1 MNRPLSKK
9 PDRSGKRPSSLR
21 RLFVPTLLCLAL
33 FPASFALA
41 EMSGGYENIPESGDY
56 GNKDSLTGN
65 DVRITGKQIRGSVYG
80 AYAKASDSSENAT
93 ATINNSVTISSRS
106 KVTGNIYGGFADD
119 SISENATVT
128 ANGNSVTVSGNSEV
142 NGDISGGFAEAAFGN
157 KKTSVTANDNSVTV
171 SGSTVNG
178 TFGIYGGE
186 AYIKGNGDQT
196 ATAEANNNSVTV
208 SNGSTTNGIY
218 GGYASATGNQTAA
231 AEANNNSVTVS
242 NGSTVER
249 NVFGSYAEVSLYEN
263 ETSTSALNDESEG
276 QYQNTSYSE
285 DATAKANNNSVDVS
299 GSETKVGYIYGGEA
313 YIKGNG
319 NQTAT
324 AEANNNS
331 VTVSD
336 KSTAK
341 GIYGGKAHIEGNGSQ
356 TATARANGNSV
367 TVSDSTVDGDDIYG
381 AIYGG
386 DAHAYGS
393 QNATA
398 KANNNSVTVSGSTVN
413 DNNYGIYGGYTY
425 AEGNQTATAKA
436 KANGNSVTVS
446 DKSTVNS
453 GNIYGGIAWTSGNQ
467 NSTLEAKANGN
478 SVTVS
483 NGSTVNGAYGI
494 YGGEAYIEGNGNQ
507 TATAEANNNSVDVS
521 GSETKVGYIYGGEA
535 YIKGNG
541 NQTATAE
548 ANNNSV
554 TVSGDSKVKNIYG
567 GEAEATGDQT
577 ATAKANGNSVTVF
590 GSETKVG
597 DIYGGYTKAH
607 NSKKAT
613 AEANGNNVT
622 VSGDSKVKNI
632 YGGEAEATG
641 DQTATA
647 KANGNSVTVFGSETK
662 VGDIYGGYTKA
673 HNSKKATAEA
683 NNNSVTVSNG
693 STVNGDIF
701 GGYADAYYGT
711 QNTEYATGNTVTID
725 SATVESGNTIV
736 GGAVYIDDENDTHI
750 ATGNTVTLTGNYTI
764 DGTSLYGGYNGNVNK
779 KPNGSDDLFSGNTLN
794 LDARKVATTTRVEKV
809 ANFETIN
816 IRAGNINNGDTVLQT
831 SGTILGNGKTGAEA
845 KGTTVNL
852 ISIENPSLKAGDKL
866 TLISDTE
873 GTLANDKEK
882 QFVQKGENF
891 AVGYDAQ
898 IEKESGN
905 VIASIEGN
913 KLNPE
918 TKILNENR
926 AASLA
931 FINSGTDLLLDT
943 DIGKGKNIFGAI
955 RGGHSRYE
963 TGSSVEIDG
972 VNLITGFA
980 HTQTGENGDIT
991 GGAFIE
997 AGWGDTA
1004 THNTLGGKR
1013 LKGNG
1018 NTHYYG
1024 AGILGRYEWTRGAVK
1039 GLYADA
1045 AVRAGKLSSD
1055 YHNNDATNI
1064 KGQRVSYDIDSTYYA
1079 AHLGIGYQWDMTNA
1093 LRLDTSAQYMWA
1105 HVDSENTTILGERY
1119 HLDAMDSHRT
1129 RVGVKLNYTA
1139 EPQYTPYI
1147 GIAWEHEFDGKAKSS
1162 VEGYAI
1168 DEADLGGSSGIVTLG
1183 VDFKPSENSPL
1194 TLEAGVTGY
1203 VGQHEGVAGQFRMQ
1217 YTF

>member
-41 EMSGGYENIPESGDY
+41 EKSGGQDNIPRPNDY
-56 GNKDSLTGN
+56 GNTASLTGN
-65 DVRITGKQIRGSVYG
+65 NVRVTGETISGNVYG
-80 AYAKASDSSENAT
+80 AYTTDNPAA
-93 ATINNSVTISSRS
+93 
-106 KVTGNIYGGFADD
+106 
-119 SISENATVT
+119 
-128 ANGNSVTVSGNSEV
+128 VSGN
-142 NGDISGGFAEAAFGN
+142 N
-157 KKTSVTANDNSVTV
+157 VTV
-171 SGSTVNG
+171 TDSNIEKSV
-178 TFGIYGGE
+178 YGGYADVRKSE
-186 AYIKGNGDQT
+186 INPVSIDGFSEPGEENGKNVS
-196 ATAEANNNSVTV
+196 AIANNNSVDV
-208 SNGSTTNGIY
+208 SGSETKETKVTGYIY
-218 GGYASATGNQTAA
+218 GGRAYIRGAQTAA
-231 AEANNNSVTVS
+231 AEANNNSVDVFNSTAKGIYGGYAYIEGNGNQTAAAEASGNSVTVS
-242 NGSTVER
+242 GSTVDGD
-249 NVFGSYAEVSLYEN
+249 VVGGYAEVSLYEI
-263 ETSTSALNDESEG
+263 SISALNDESEG

-285 DATAKANNNSVDVS
+285 DATAK
-299 GSETKVGYIYGGEA
+299 
-313 YIKGNG
+313 
-319 NQTAT
+319 
-324 AEANNNS
+324 
-331 VTVSD
+331 
-336 KSTAK
+336 
-341 GIYGGKAHIEGNGSQ
+341 
-356 TATARANGNSV
+356 
-367 TVSDSTVDGDDIYG
+367 
-381 AIYGG
+381 
-386 DAHAYGS
+386 
-393 QNATA
+393 
-398 KANNNSVTVSGSTVN
+398 
-413 DNNYGIYGGYTY
+413 
-425 AEGNQTATAKA
+425 
-436 KANGNSVTVS
+436 
-446 DKSTVNS
+446 
-453 GNIYGGIAWTSGNQ
+453 
-467 NSTLEAKANGN
+467 
-478 SVTVS
+478 
-483 NGSTVNGAYGI
+483 
-494 YGGEAYIEGNGNQ
+494 
-507 TATAEANNNSVDVS
+507 
-521 GSETKVGYIYGGEA
+521 
-535 YIKGNG
+535 
-541 NQTATAE
+541 
-548 ANNNSV
+548 
-554 TVSGDSKVKNIYG
+554 
-567 GEAEATGDQT
+567 
-577 ATAKANGNSVTVF
+577 
-590 GSETKVG
+590 
-597 DIYGGYTKAH
+597 
-607 NSKKAT
+607 
-613 AEANGNNVT
+613 
-622 VSGDSKVKNI
+622 
-632 YGGEAEATG
+632 
-641 DQTATA
+641 
-647 KANGNSVTVFGSETK
+647 
-662 VGDIYGGYTKA
+662 
-673 HNSKKATAEA
+673 A

-711 QNTEYATGNTVTID
+711 QNTDGYATGNTVTID
-725 SATVESGNTIV
+725 SATVKSGKTIA
-736 GGAVYIDDENDTHI
+736 GGAVWIDRIDNNDDTHI
-750 ATGNTVTLTGNYTI
+750 ATGNTVTVTGNYTI
-764 DGTSLYGGYNGNVNK
+764 DDTSLYGGYDSEYNHSISGG
-779 KPNGSDDLFSGNTLN
+779 PNDNLFSGNTLN
-794 LDARKVATTTRVEKV
+794 LDARKVATTRVEKV

-1004 THNTLGGKR
+1004 THNSIGGKR

>member
-41 EMSGGYENIPESGDY
+41 EKSGGQDNIPRPNDY
-56 GNKDSLTGN
+56 GNTASLTGN
-65 DVRITGKQIRGSVYG
+65 NVRVTGEKISGNVYG
-80 AYAKASDSSENAT
+80 AYTTDNPAAVSG
-93 ATINNSVTISSRS
+93 NN
-106 KVTGNIYGGFADD
+106 
-119 SISENATVT
+119 
-128 ANGNSVTVSGNSEV
+128 VTVSGNSTVEDDIYGGRAYIEG
-142 NGDISGGFAEAAFGN
+142 NGDQTATAEANG
-157 KKTSVTANDNSVTV
+157 NSVTV

-218 GGYASATGNQTAA
+218 GGYASAEGNQTSA

-263 ETSTSALNDESEG
+263 EISTSALNDESEG

-285 DATAKANNNSVDVS
+285 DATAKANNNSVTVS
-299 GSETKVGYIYGGEA
+299 GSETKKTE
-313 YIKGNG
+313 
-319 NQTAT
+319 
-324 AEANNNS
+324 
-331 VTVSD
+331 
-336 KSTAK
+336 
-341 GIYGGKAHIEGNGSQ
+341 
-356 TATARANGNSV
+356 
-367 TVSDSTVDGDDIYG
+367 
-381 AIYGG
+381 
-386 DAHAYGS
+386 
-393 QNATA
+393 
-398 KANNNSVTVSGSTVN
+398 
-413 DNNYGIYGGYTY
+413 
-425 AEGNQTATAKA
+425 
-436 KANGNSVTVS
+436 
-446 DKSTVNS
+446 
-453 GNIYGGIAWTSGNQ
+453 
-467 NSTLEAKANGN
+467 
-478 SVTVS
+478 
-483 NGSTVNGAYGI
+483 
-494 YGGEAYIEGNGNQ
+494 
-507 TATAEANNNSVDVS
+507 
-521 GSETKVGYIYGGEA
+521 
-535 YIKGNG
+535 
-541 NQTATAE
+541 
-548 ANNNSV
+548 
-554 TVSGDSKVKNIYG
+554 
-567 GEAEATGDQT
+567 
-577 ATAKANGNSVTVF
+577 
-590 GSETKVG
+590 
-597 DIYGGYTKAH
+597 
-607 NSKKAT
+607 
-613 AEANGNNVT
+613 
-622 VSGDSKVKNI
+622 
-632 YGGEAEATG
+632 
-641 DQTATA
+641 
-647 KANGNSVTVFGSETK
+647 
-662 VGDIYGGYTKA
+662 
-673 HNSKKATAEA
+673 
-683 NNNSVTVSNG
+683 
-693 STVNGDIF
+693 VNGDIF
-701 GGYADAYYGT
+701 GGYADAYDGT

-750 ATGNTVTLTGNYTI
+750 ATGNTVTVTGNYTI
-764 DGTSLYGGYNGNVNK
+764 DDTSLYGGYDSEYNHSISGG
-779 KPNGSDDLFSGNTLN
+779 PNDNLFSGNTLN
-794 LDARKVATTTRVEKV
+794 LDARKVATTRVEKV

-1004 THNTLGGKR
+1004 THNSIGGKR

-1093 LRLDTSAQYMWA
+1093 LRLDTSAQYMWS

>member
-1 MNRPLSKK
+1 M
-9 PDRSGKRPSSLR
+9 
-21 RLFVPTLLCLAL
+21 
-33 FPASFALA
+33 
-41 EMSGGYENIPESGDY
+41 
-56 GNKDSLTGN
+56 
-65 DVRITGKQIRGSVYG
+65 
-80 AYAKASDSSENAT
+80 
-93 ATINNSVTISSRS
+93 
-106 KVTGNIYGGFADD
+106 
-119 SISENATVT
+119 
-128 ANGNSVTVSGNSEV
+128 
-142 NGDISGGFAEAAFGN
+142 
-157 KKTSVTANDNSVTV
+157 
-171 SGSTVNG
+171 
-178 TFGIYGGE
+178 
-186 AYIKGNGDQT
+186 
-196 ATAEANNNSVTV
+196 
-208 SNGSTTNGIY
+208 
-218 GGYASATGNQTAA
+218 
-231 AEANNNSVTVS
+231 TVS
-242 NGSTVER
+242 NGSTV
-249 NVFGSYAEVSLYEN
+249 NSDIFGGMAMASGAQ
-263 ETSTSALNDESEG
+263 T
-276 QYQNTSYSE
+276 
-285 DATAKANNNSVDVS
+285 ATAKANNN
-299 GSETKVGYIYGGEA
+299 
-313 YIKGNG
+313 N
-319 NQTAT
+319 
-324 AEANNNS
+324 
-331 VTVSD
+331 
-336 KSTAK
+336 
-341 GIYGGKAHIEGNGSQ
+341 
-356 TATARANGNSV
+356 
-367 TVSDSTVDGDDIYG
+367 
-381 AIYGG
+381 
-386 DAHAYGS
+386 
-393 QNATA
+393 
-398 KANNNSVTVSGSTVN
+398 
-413 DNNYGIYGGYTY
+413 
-425 AEGNQTATAKA
+425 
-436 KANGNSVTVS
+436 
-446 DKSTVNS
+446 
-453 GNIYGGIAWTSGNQ
+453 
-467 NSTLEAKANGN
+467 
-478 SVTVS
+478 VTVS
-483 NGSTVNGAYGI
+483 NGSTVN
-494 YGGEAYIEGNGNQ
+494 
-507 TATAEANNNSVDVS
+507 S
-521 GSETKVGYIYGGEA
+521 
-535 YIKGNG
+535 
-541 NQTATAE
+541 
-548 ANNNSV
+548 
-554 TVSGDSKVKNIYG
+554 
-567 GEAEATGDQT
+567 
-577 ATAKANGNSVTVF
+577 
-590 GSETKVG
+590 
-597 DIYGGYTKAH
+597 
-607 NSKKAT
+607 
-613 AEANGNNVT
+613 
-622 VSGDSKVKNI
+622 
-632 YGGEAEATG
+632 
-641 DQTATA
+641 
-647 KANGNSVTVFGSETK
+647 
-662 VGDIYGGYTKA
+662 
-673 HNSKKATAEA
+673 
-683 NNNSVTVSNG
+683 
-693 STVNGDIF
+693 DIF
-701 GGYADAYYGT
+701 GGYANAYDGT

-725 SATVESGNTIV
+725 SATVESGNTIA
-736 GGAVYIDDENDTHI
+736 GGAVWIDNNDDTHI

-764 DGTSLYGGYNGNVNK
+764 DGTSLYGGYDEGNEDFASG
-779 KPNGSDDLFSGNTLN
+779 PNDNLFSGNTLN
-794 LDARKVATTTRVEKV
+794 LDARKVATTRVEKV

-831 SGTILGNGKTGAEA
+831 NGTILGNGKTGAEA

-1093 LRLDTSAQYMWA
+1093 LRLDTSAQYMWS

-1139 EPQYTPYI
+1139 ESQYTPYI

>member
-41 EMSGGYENIPESGDY
+41 EKSGGQDNIPRPNDY
-56 GNKDSLTGN
+56 GNTASLTGN
-65 DVRITGKQIRGSVYG
+65 NVRVTGETISGSVFGAYTTDNPAAVSGNNVTVTDSNIEKSVYG
-80 AYAKASDSSENAT
+80 GYADVRKSEINPVSIDGFSEPGEENGKNVSAI
-93 ATINNSVTISSRS
+93 ANNNSVDVSGSETKET
-106 KVTGNIYGGFADD
+106 KVTGYIYGGRAY
-119 SISENATVT
+119 IRGAQT
-128 ANGNSVTVSGNSEV
+128 AAAEANNNSVDVFNSTAKGIYGGYAYIEGNGNQTAA
-142 NGDISGGFAEAAFGN
+142 AEASG
-157 KKTSVTANDNSVTV
+157 NSVTV
-171 SGSTVNG
+171 SGSTVDG
-178 TFGIYGGE
+178 DVVGGYAE
-186 AYIKGNGDQT
+186 VSLYEISISALNDESEGQYQNTSYSED
-196 ATAEANNNSVTV
+196 ATAKANNNSVTV

-218 GGYASATGNQTAA
+218 GGYASATGNQTVA
-231 AEANNNSVTVS
+231 AEANGNNVTVSDNSTAGSDIYGGMAMASGAQIATAKANGNSVTVS
-242 NGSTVER
+242 GSTV
-249 NVFGSYAEVSLYEN
+249 NGDIFGSDAE
-263 ETSTSALNDESEG
+263 
-276 QYQNTSYSE
+276 
-285 DATAKANNNSVDVS
+285 ATGA
-299 GSETKVGYIYGGEA
+299 
-313 YIKGNG
+313 
-319 NQTAT
+319 QTAT

-331 VTVSD
+331 VTVTSN
-336 KSTAK
+336 STVEDD
-341 GIYGGKAHIEGNGSQ
+341 IYGGYAYTSGDQTAAAEANGNSVTVTSNSTVEDDIYGGRAYVEGNQTGAAEANGNSVTVTSNSTVEDDIYGGRASVYDSQ
-356 TATARANGNSV
+356 TVTAGANGNSV
-367 TVSDSTVDGDDIYG
+367 TVSGNSTVKDDIYG
-381 AIYGG
+381 GYAYASGNQTAAAEANGNSVTVSGNSTVEDDIYGG
-386 DAHAYGS
+386 RAYVEGN
-393 QNATA
+393 QTGAA
-398 KANNNSVTVSGSTVN
+398 EANGNSVTVSGSTVN
-413 DNNYGIYGGYTY
+413 GDILGSDASATGDQTTTAEANN
-425 AEGNQTATAKA
+425 N
-436 KANGNSVTVS
+436 N
-446 DKSTVNS
+446 
-453 GNIYGGIAWTSGNQ
+453 
-467 NSTLEAKANGN
+467 
-478 SVTVS
+478 VTVS
-483 NGSTVNGAYGI
+483 NGSTVNG
-494 YGGEAYIEGNGNQ
+494 N
-507 TATAEANNNSVDVS
+507 
-521 GSETKVGYIYGGEA
+521 
-535 YIKGNG
+535 
-541 NQTATAE
+541 
-548 ANNNSV
+548 
-554 TVSGDSKVKNIYG
+554 
-567 GEAEATGDQT
+567 
-577 ATAKANGNSVTVF
+577 
-590 GSETKVG
+590 
-597 DIYGGYTKAH
+597 
-607 NSKKAT
+607 
-613 AEANGNNVT
+613 
-622 VSGDSKVKNI
+622 
-632 YGGEAEATG
+632 
-641 DQTATA
+641 
-647 KANGNSVTVFGSETK
+647 
-662 VGDIYGGYTKA
+662 
-673 HNSKKATAEA
+673 
-683 NNNSVTVSNG
+683 
-693 STVNGDIF
+693 IF

-725 SATVESGNTIV
+725 SATVESGNTIA
-736 GGAVYIDDENDTHI
+736 GGAVWIDNNDDTHI

-764 DGTSLYGGYNGNVNK
+764 DGTSLYGGYDEGNEDFASG
-779 KPNGSDDLFSGNTLN
+779 PNDDLFSGNTLN
-794 LDARKVATTTRVEKV
+794 LDARKVATTSVRQV

-866 TLISDTE
+866 TLITDTE

>member
-41 EMSGGYENIPESGDY
+41 EMSGGYENIPKSGDY

-65 DVRITGKQIRGSVYG
+65 DVRITGETISGSVYG

-171 SGSTVNG
+171 S
-178 TFGIYGGE
+178 
-186 AYIKGNGDQT
+186 
-196 ATAEANNNSVTV
+196 
-208 SNGSTTNGIY
+208 
-218 GGYASATGNQTAA
+218 
-231 AEANNNSVTVS
+231 
-242 NGSTVER
+242 
-249 NVFGSYAEVSLYEN
+249 
-263 ETSTSALNDESEG
+263 
-276 QYQNTSYSE
+276 
-285 DATAKANNNSVDVS
+285 
-299 GSETKVGYIYGGEA
+299 
-313 YIKGNG
+313 
-319 NQTAT
+319 
-324 AEANNNS
+324 
-331 VTVSD
+331 
-336 KSTAK
+336 
-341 GIYGGKAHIEGNGSQ
+341 
-356 TATARANGNSV
+356 
-367 TVSDSTVDGDDIYG
+367 
-381 AIYGG
+381 
-386 DAHAYGS
+386 
-393 QNATA
+393 
-398 KANNNSVTVSGSTVN
+398 
-413 DNNYGIYGGYTY
+413 
-425 AEGNQTATAKA
+425 
-436 KANGNSVTVS
+436 
-446 DKSTVNS
+446 
-453 GNIYGGIAWTSGNQ
+453 
-467 NSTLEAKANGN
+467 
-478 SVTVS
+478 

-554 TVSGDSKVKNIYG
+554 TVSGSTVYGDVVGGYAEVFLYETSISALNDESEGQYQNTSYSEDATAKANNNSVTVSNGSTVYGAIYGGRAYIEGNGDQTATAEANNNSVTVSGDSKVKNIYG
-567 GEAEATGDQT
+567 GEAEAIGDQT
-577 ATAKANGNSVTVF
+577 ATAKANGNSVTVS

-632 YGGEAEATG
+632 YGGEAEAIG

-647 KANGNSVTVFGSETK
+647 KANGNSVTVSGSETK

-711 QNTEYATGNTVTID
+711 QNTGYATGNTVTID
-725 SATVESGNTIV
+725 SATVKSGKTIA

-779 KPNGSDDLFSGNTLN
+779 KPNGSDGLFSGNTLN
-794 LDARKVATTTRVEKV
+794 LDARKVATTRVEKV

>member
-1 MNRPLSKK
+1 M
-9 PDRSGKRPSSLR
+9 
-21 RLFVPTLLCLAL
+21 
-33 FPASFALA
+33 
-41 EMSGGYENIPESGDY
+41 
-56 GNKDSLTGN
+56 
-65 DVRITGKQIRGSVYG
+65 
-80 AYAKASDSSENAT
+80 
-93 ATINNSVTISSRS
+93 
-106 KVTGNIYGGFADD
+106 
-119 SISENATVT
+119 
-128 ANGNSVTVSGNSEV
+128 
-142 NGDISGGFAEAAFGN
+142 
-157 KKTSVTANDNSVTV
+157 
-171 SGSTVNG
+171 
-178 TFGIYGGE
+178 
-186 AYIKGNGDQT
+186 
-196 ATAEANNNSVTV
+196 
-208 SNGSTTNGIY
+208 
-218 GGYASATGNQTAA
+218 
-231 AEANNNSVTVS
+231 
-242 NGSTVER
+242 
-249 NVFGSYAEVSLYEN
+249 
-263 ETSTSALNDESEG
+263 
-276 QYQNTSYSE
+276 
-285 DATAKANNNSVDVS
+285 
-299 GSETKVGYIYGGEA
+299 
-313 YIKGNG
+313 
-319 NQTAT
+319 
-324 AEANNNS
+324 
-331 VTVSD
+331 
-336 KSTAK
+336 
-341 GIYGGKAHIEGNGSQ
+341 
-356 TATARANGNSV
+356 
-367 TVSDSTVDGDDIYG
+367 
-381 AIYGG
+381 
-386 DAHAYGS
+386 
-393 QNATA
+393 
-398 KANNNSVTVSGSTVN
+398 
-413 DNNYGIYGGYTY
+413 
-425 AEGNQTATAKA
+425 
-436 KANGNSVTVS
+436 
-446 DKSTVNS
+446 
-453 GNIYGGIAWTSGNQ
+453 
-467 NSTLEAKANGN
+467 
-478 SVTVS
+478 
-483 NGSTVNGAYGI
+483 
-494 YGGEAYIEGNGNQ
+494 
-507 TATAEANNNSVDVS
+507 
-521 GSETKVGYIYGGEA
+521 
-535 YIKGNG
+535 
-541 NQTATAE
+541 
-548 ANNNSV
+548 
-554 TVSGDSKVKNIYG
+554 
-567 GEAEATGDQT
+567 
-577 ATAKANGNSVTVF
+577 
-590 GSETKVG
+590 
-597 DIYGGYTKAH
+597 
-607 NSKKAT
+607 
-613 AEANGNNVT
+613 T

-711 QNTEYATGNTVTID
+711 QNTGYATGNTVTID
-725 SATVESGNTIV
+725 SATVKSGKTIA

-779 KPNGSDDLFSGNTLN
+779 KPNGSDGLFSGNTLN
-794 LDARKVATTTRVEKV
+794 LDARKVATTRVEKV

>member
-41 EMSGGYENIPESGDY
+41 EKSGGYEDVPESGYY

-65 DVRITGKQIRGSVYG
+65 DVRISGETISGSVYG

-106 KVTGNIYGGFADD
+106 KVTGNIYGGYADD
-119 SISENATVT
+119 HVSENATVT
-128 ANGNSVTVSGNSEV
+128 ANGNGVTVSGNSEV
-142 NGDISGGFAEAAFGN
+142 NGNITGGYADAAFGN
-157 KKTSVTANDNSVTV
+157 KKTSVTAN
-171 SGSTVNG
+171 
-178 TFGIYGGE
+178 
-186 AYIKGNGDQT
+186 
-196 ATAEANNNSVTV
+196 NNSVTV
-208 SNGSTTNGIY
+208 SNGSEVNDTIIS
-218 GGYASATGNQTAA
+218 GGYAHAKDNQKATAT
-231 AEANNNSVTVS
+231 ANNNSVTIDSSIVRNNNAITGGGA
-242 NGSTVER
+242 NGSSK
-249 NVFGSYAEVSLYEN
+249 N
-263 ETSTSALNDESEG
+263 
-276 QYQNTSYSE
+276 
-285 DATAKANNNSVDVS
+285 
-299 GSETKVGYIYGGEA
+299 
-313 YIKGNG
+313 
-319 NQTAT
+319 
-324 AEANNNS
+324 
-331 VTVSD
+331 
-336 KSTAK
+336 
-341 GIYGGKAHIEGNGSQ
+341 
-356 TATARANGNSV
+356 
-367 TVSDSTVDGDDIYG
+367 
-381 AIYGG
+381 
-386 DAHAYGS
+386 
-393 QNATA
+393 
-398 KANNNSVTVSGSTVN
+398 
-413 DNNYGIYGGYTY
+413 
-425 AEGNQTATAKA
+425 
-436 KANGNSVTVS
+436 
-446 DKSTVNS
+446 
-453 GNIYGGIAWTSGNQ
+453 
-467 NSTLEAKANGN
+467 
-478 SVTVS
+478 
-483 NGSTVNGAYGI
+483 
-494 YGGEAYIEGNGNQ
+494 
-507 TATAEANNNSVDVS
+507 
-521 GSETKVGYIYGGEA
+521 
-535 YIKGNG
+535 
-541 NQTATAE
+541 ATAE

-554 TVSGDSKVKNIYG
+554 TVSGSKVYGGYISG
-567 GEAEATGDQT
+567 GEAYAYDRSENTTAKANSNSVTVSNGSTVDGDDIYGAIHGGDAYASGNQT
-577 ATAKANGNSVTVF
+577 AAAEANGNSVTV
-590 GSETKVG
+590 SDNSIVAY
-597 DIYGGYTKAH
+597 DIYGGKAM
-607 NSKKAT
+607 
-613 AEANGNNVT
+613 
-622 VSGDSKVKNI
+622 
-632 YGGEAEATG
+632 ATG
-641 DQTATA
+641 AQT
-647 KANGNSVTVFGSETK
+647 
-662 VGDIYGGYTKA
+662 
-673 HNSKKATAEA
+673 ATAEA

-701 GGYADAYYGT
+701 GGYADAYDGT

-725 SATVESGNTIV
+725 SATVESSNTIV

-794 LDARKVATTTRVEKV
+794 LDARKVATTRVEKV

-831 SGTILGNGKTGAEA
+831 NGTILGNGKTGAEA

-1162 VEGYAI
+1162 VEDCAI

>member
-41 EMSGGYENIPESGDY
+41 EKSGGQDNIPRPNDY
-56 GNKDSLTGN
+56 GNTASLTGN
-65 DVRITGKQIRGSVYG
+65 NVRVTGETISGSVFGAYTTDNPAALSGNNVTVTDSNIEKSVYG
-80 AYAKASDSSENAT
+80 GYADVRKSE
-93 ATINNSVTISSRS
+93 INPVSID
-106 KVTGNIYGGFADD
+106 GF
-119 SISENATVT
+119 SEPGEE
-128 ANGNSVTVSGNSEV
+128 NGKNVSA
-142 NGDISGGFAEAAFGN
+142 I
-157 KKTSVTANDNSVTV
+157 
-171 SGSTVNG
+171 
-178 TFGIYGGE
+178 
-186 AYIKGNGDQT
+186 
-196 ATAEANNNSVTV
+196 ANNNSVDV
-208 SNGSTTNGIY
+208 SGSETKETKVTGYIY
-218 GGYASATGNQTAA
+218 GGRAYIRGAQTAA
-231 AEANNNSVTVS
+231 AEANNNSVDVFNSTAKGIYGGYAYIEGNGNQTAAAEASGNSVTVS
-242 NGSTVER
+242 GSTVDGD
-249 NVFGSYAEVSLYEN
+249 VVGGYAEVSLYEI
-263 ETSTSALNDESEG
+263 SISALNDESEG

-285 DATAKANNNSVDVS
+285 DATAKANNNS
-299 GSETKVGYIYGGEA
+299 
-313 YIKGNG
+313 
-319 NQTAT
+319 
-324 AEANNNS
+324 
-331 VTVSD
+331 
-336 KSTAK
+336 
-341 GIYGGKAHIEGNGSQ
+341 
-356 TATARANGNSV
+356 
-367 TVSDSTVDGDDIYG
+367 
-381 AIYGG
+381 
-386 DAHAYGS
+386 
-393 QNATA
+393 
-398 KANNNSVTVSGSTVN
+398 
-413 DNNYGIYGGYTY
+413 
-425 AEGNQTATAKA
+425 
-436 KANGNSVTVS
+436 
-446 DKSTVNS
+446 
-453 GNIYGGIAWTSGNQ
+453 
-467 NSTLEAKANGN
+467 
-478 SVTVS
+478 
-483 NGSTVNGAYGI
+483 
-494 YGGEAYIEGNGNQ
+494 
-507 TATAEANNNSVDVS
+507 
-521 GSETKVGYIYGGEA
+521 
-535 YIKGNG
+535 
-541 NQTATAE
+541 
-548 ANNNSV
+548 
-554 TVSGDSKVKNIYG
+554 
-567 GEAEATGDQT
+567 
-577 ATAKANGNSVTVF
+577 
-590 GSETKVG
+590 
-597 DIYGGYTKAH
+597 
-607 NSKKAT
+607 
-613 AEANGNNVT
+613 VT

-711 QNTEYATGNTVTID
+711 QNTGYATGNTVTID
-725 SATVESGNTIV
+725 SATVKSGKTIA
-736 GGAVYIDDENDTHI
+736 GGAVWIDRIDNNDDKHI

-764 DGTSLYGGYNGNVNK
+764 DGTSLYGGYDRGYNHSISG
-779 KPNGSDDLFSGNTLN
+779 GSNDDLFSGNTLN
-794 LDARKVATTTRVEKV
+794 LDARKVATTSVRQV

-866 TLISDTE
+866 TLITDTE

>member
-1 MNRPLSKK
+1 MA
-9 PDRSGKRPSSLR
+9 SG
-21 RLFVPTLLCLAL
+21 A
-33 FPASFALA
+33 
-41 EMSGGYENIPESGDY
+41 
-56 GNKDSLTGN
+56 
-65 DVRITGKQIRGSVYG
+65 
-80 AYAKASDSSENAT
+80 
-93 ATINNSVTISSRS
+93 
-106 KVTGNIYGGFADD
+106 
-119 SISENATVT
+119 
-128 ANGNSVTVSGNSEV
+128 
-142 NGDISGGFAEAAFGN
+142 
-157 KKTSVTANDNSVTV
+157 
-171 SGSTVNG
+171 
-178 TFGIYGGE
+178 
-186 AYIKGNGDQT
+186 
-196 ATAEANNNSVTV
+196 
-208 SNGSTTNGIY
+208 
-218 GGYASATGNQTAA
+218 
-231 AEANNNSVTVS
+231 
-242 NGSTVER
+242 
-249 NVFGSYAEVSLYEN
+249 
-263 ETSTSALNDESEG
+263 
-276 QYQNTSYSE
+276 
-285 DATAKANNNSVDVS
+285 
-299 GSETKVGYIYGGEA
+299 
-313 YIKGNG
+313 
-319 NQTAT
+319 
-324 AEANNNS
+324 
-331 VTVSD
+331 
-336 KSTAK
+336 
-341 GIYGGKAHIEGNGSQ
+341 
-356 TATARANGNSV
+356 
-367 TVSDSTVDGDDIYG
+367 
-381 AIYGG
+381 
-386 DAHAYGS
+386 
-393 QNATA
+393 
-398 KANNNSVTVSGSTVN
+398 
-413 DNNYGIYGGYTY
+413 
-425 AEGNQTATAKA
+425 QTATAK
-436 KANGNSVTVS
+436 
-446 DKSTVNS
+446 
-453 GNIYGGIAWTSGNQ
+453 
-467 NSTLEAKANGN
+467 
-478 SVTVS
+478 
-483 NGSTVNGAYGI
+483 
-494 YGGEAYIEGNGNQ
+494 
-507 TATAEANNNSVDVS
+507 
-521 GSETKVGYIYGGEA
+521 
-535 YIKGNG
+535 
-541 NQTATAE
+541 
-548 ANNNSV
+548 
-554 TVSGDSKVKNIYG
+554 
-567 GEAEATGDQT
+567 
-577 ATAKANGNSVTVF
+577 
-590 GSETKVG
+590 
-597 DIYGGYTKAH
+597 
-607 NSKKAT
+607 
-613 AEANGNNVT
+613 
-622 VSGDSKVKNI
+622 
-632 YGGEAEATG
+632 
-641 DQTATA
+641 
-647 KANGNSVTVFGSETK
+647 
-662 VGDIYGGYTKA
+662 
-673 HNSKKATAEA
+673 A

-711 QNTEYATGNTVTID
+711 QNTDGYATGNTVTID
-725 SATVESGNTIV
+725 SATVKSGKTIA
-736 GGAVYIDDENDTHI
+736 GGAVWIDNNDDTHI

-764 DGTSLYGGYNGNVNK
+764 DGTSLYGGYDSEYNHSISGG
-779 KPNGSDDLFSGNTLN
+779 PNDNLFSGNTLN
-794 LDARKVATTTRVEKV
+794 LDARKVATTSVRQV

-1093 LRLDTSAQYMWA
+1093 LRLDTSAQYMWS

-1139 EPQYTPYI
+1139 ESQYTPYI

>member
-41 EMSGGYENIPESGDY
+41 GKSGGQDIPNTNIPSINDY
-56 GNKDSLTGN
+56 GNIDSLTGN
-65 DVRITGKQIRGSVYG
+65 NVRVTGEKISGNVFG
-80 AYAKASDSSENAT
+80 AYTTDNPAAISG
-93 ATINNSVTISSRS
+93 NNVT
-106 KVTGNIYGGFADD
+106 VTDHSTVKQNIYGGHAK
-119 SISENATVT
+119 
-128 ANGNSVTVSGNSEV
+128 VSGNEASAIANSNHVDVSNSRVE
-142 NGDISGGFAEAAFGN
+142 NSSSFISAGNIFGGRAYV
-157 KKTSVTANDNSVTV
+157 K
-171 SGSTVNG
+171 GS
-178 TFGIYGGE
+178 
-186 AYIKGNGDQT
+186 QT
-196 ATAEANNNSVTV
+196 AAAEANNNSVTV
-208 SNGSTTNGIY
+208 SDHSTVDEDIR
-218 GGYASATGNQTAA
+218 GGRAYVEGNQTAA

-242 NGSTVER
+242 GGSEVKYIYGGST
-249 NVFGSYAEVSLYEN
+249 YAEGNQTAAAEANGNSVTVSGGSEVKYIYGG
-263 ETSTSALNDESEG
+263 STYAEG
-276 QYQNTSYSE
+276 NQT
-285 DATAKANNNSVDVS
+285 TAIANNNSVDVS
-299 GSETKVGYIYGGEA
+299 GSETKGTKVNGNIYGGYTEAHNSKKATAVANGNSVDVSGSETKKTEVNGDILGGRVYARASQNTGATASDNRVDVFSSTVNNIHGGYIEA
-313 YIKGNG
+313 YDSKV
-319 NQTAT
+319 TAT
-324 AEANNNS
+324 ASN
-331 VTVSD
+331 
-336 KSTAK
+336 
-341 GIYGGKAHIEGNGSQ
+341 
-356 TATARANGNSV
+356 NSV
-367 TVSDSTVDGDDIYG
+367 TVSDSTVNNS
-381 AIYGG
+381 IYGG
-386 DAHAYGS
+386 NVFVSGS
-393 QNATA
+393 DVTATTT
-398 KANNNSVTVSGSTVN
+398 NNNSVTVSGSTVN
-413 DNNYGIYGGYTY
+413 GDILGGRAETARSEKNTTEASDNRVTVSSSPTINASVYGGKASAYAGQNAEVIANRNTVTVSGSKVNGRDHNIYGGYAY
-425 AEGNQTATAKA
+425 ASGDQTVAAEANGNNVTVSDHFTVENNIYGGHAYASGNQTATAKA
-436 KANGNSVTVS
+436 NNNNVTVS
-446 DKSTVNS
+446 GSETKVK
-453 GNIYGGIAWTSGNQ
+453 NIYGGATKVYAVNSQIAT
-467 NSTLEAKANGN
+467 AKANNNSVTASGVSEVKNIYGGYASASGAQTATSEANGNNVTVSGYSTVEGYYYGGKAEAFGNQTAAAEASGN

-483 NGSTVNGAYGI
+483 NGSTVNSDIFGGMAMASGA
-494 YGGEAYIEGNGNQ
+494 
-507 TATAEANNNSVDVS
+507 
-521 GSETKVGYIYGGEA
+521 
-535 YIKGNG
+535 
-541 NQTATAE
+541 
-548 ANNNSV
+548 
-554 TVSGDSKVKNIYG
+554 
-567 GEAEATGDQT
+567 QT
-577 ATAKANGNSVTVF
+577 ATAKAN
-590 GSETKVG
+590 
-597 DIYGGYTKAH
+597 
-607 NSKKAT
+607 
-613 AEANGNNVT
+613 
-622 VSGDSKVKNI
+622 
-632 YGGEAEATG
+632 
-641 DQTATA
+641 
-647 KANGNSVTVFGSETK
+647 
-662 VGDIYGGYTKA
+662 
-673 HNSKKATAEA
+673 
-683 NNNSVTVSNG
+683 NNNVTVSNG
-693 STVNGDIF
+693 STVNSDIF
-701 GGYADAYYGT
+701 GGYANAYDGT

-725 SATVESGNTIV
+725 SATVESGNTIA
-736 GGAVYIDDENDTHI
+736 GGAVWIDNNDDTHI

-764 DGTSLYGGYNGNVNK
+764 DGTSLYGGYDEGNEDFASG
-779 KPNGSDDLFSGNTLN
+779 PNDDLFSGNTLN
-794 LDARKVATTTRVEKV
+794 LDARKVATTSVRQV

-866 TLISDTE
+866 TLITDTE

>member
-1 MNRPLSKK
+1 MNRPLPKK
-9 PDRSGKRPSSLR
+9 PDHSGKRPSSLR

-65 DVRITGKQIRGSVYG
+65 NVRITGEQIRGSVYG
-80 AYAKASDSSENAT
+80 AYT
-93 ATINNSVTISSRS
+93 TNNPAAVS
-106 KVTGNIYGGFADD
+106 
-119 SISENATVT
+119 
-128 ANGNSVTVSGNSEV
+128 GNSVTVSDFEFTKQIFGGYAKASGSEATAAVNSNSVTVSEDSEV
-142 NGDISGGFAEAAFGN
+142 NGDIS
-157 KKTSVTANDNSVTV
+157 
-171 SGSTVNG
+171 
-178 TFGIYGGE
+178 
-186 AYIKGNGDQT
+186 
-196 ATAEANNNSVTV
+196 
-208 SNGSTTNGIY
+208 
-218 GGYASATGNQTAA
+218 
-231 AEANNNSVTVS
+231 
-242 NGSTVER
+242 
-249 NVFGSYAEVSLYEN
+249 
-263 ETSTSALNDESEG
+263 
-276 QYQNTSYSE
+276 
-285 DATAKANNNSVDVS
+285 
-299 GSETKVGYIYGGEA
+299 
-313 YIKGNG
+313 
-319 NQTAT
+319 
-324 AEANNNS
+324 
-331 VTVSD
+331 
-336 KSTAK
+336 
-341 GIYGGKAHIEGNGSQ
+341 
-356 TATARANGNSV
+356 
-367 TVSDSTVDGDDIYG
+367 
-381 AIYGG
+381 
-386 DAHAYGS
+386 
-393 QNATA
+393 
-398 KANNNSVTVSGSTVN
+398 
-413 DNNYGIYGGYTY
+413 
-425 AEGNQTATAKA
+425 
-436 KANGNSVTVS
+436 
-446 DKSTVNS
+446 
-453 GNIYGGIAWTSGNQ
+453 
-467 NSTLEAKANGN
+467 
-478 SVTVS
+478 
-483 NGSTVNGAYGI
+483 
-494 YGGEAYIEGNGNQ
+494 
-507 TATAEANNNSVDVS
+507 
-521 GSETKVGYIYGGEA
+521 
-535 YIKGNG
+535 
-541 NQTATAE
+541 
-548 ANNNSV
+548 
-554 TVSGDSKVKNIYG
+554 
-567 GEAEATGDQT
+567 
-577 ATAKANGNSVTVF
+577 
-590 GSETKVG
+590 
-597 DIYGGYTKAH
+597 
-607 NSKKAT
+607 
-613 AEANGNNVT
+613 
-622 VSGDSKVKNI
+622 
-632 YGGEAEATG
+632 
-641 DQTATA
+641 
-647 KANGNSVTVFGSETK
+647 
-662 VGDIYGGYTKA
+662 
-673 HNSKKATAEA
+673 
-683 NNNSVTVSNG
+683 
-693 STVNGDIF
+693 

-711 QNTEYATGNTVTID
+711 QNTEY
-725 SATVESGNTIV
+725 
-736 GGAVYIDDENDTHI
+736 

-764 DGTSLYGGYNGNVNK
+764 DGTSLYGGYNKNK
-779 KPNGSDDLFSGNTLN
+779 NLITGLNDNLFSGNTLN
-794 LDARKVATTTRVEKV
+794 LDARKVATTRVEKV

-1139 EPQYTPYI
+1139 ESQYTPYI

>member
-1 MNRPLSKK
+1 M
-9 PDRSGKRPSSLR
+9 
-21 RLFVPTLLCLAL
+21 
-33 FPASFALA
+33 
-41 EMSGGYENIPESGDY
+41 
-56 GNKDSLTGN
+56 
-65 DVRITGKQIRGSVYG
+65 
-80 AYAKASDSSENAT
+80 
-93 ATINNSVTISSRS
+93 
-106 KVTGNIYGGFADD
+106 
-119 SISENATVT
+119 
-128 ANGNSVTVSGNSEV
+128 
-142 NGDISGGFAEAAFGN
+142 
-157 KKTSVTANDNSVTV
+157 
-171 SGSTVNG
+171 
-178 TFGIYGGE
+178 
-186 AYIKGNGDQT
+186 
-196 ATAEANNNSVTV
+196 TV
-208 SNGSTTNGIY
+208 SNGS
-218 GGYASATGNQTAA
+218 
-231 AEANNNSVTVS
+231 
-242 NGSTVER
+242 
-249 NVFGSYAEVSLYEN
+249 
-263 ETSTSALNDESEG
+263 
-276 QYQNTSYSE
+276 
-285 DATAKANNNSVDVS
+285 
-299 GSETKVGYIYGGEA
+299 KVY
-313 YIKGNG
+313 
-319 NQTAT
+319 
-324 AEANNNS
+324 
-331 VTVSD
+331 
-336 KSTAK
+336 
-341 GIYGGKAHIEGNGSQ
+341 
-356 TATARANGNSV
+356 
-367 TVSDSTVDGDDIYG
+367 
-381 AIYGG
+381 
-386 DAHAYGS
+386 
-393 QNATA
+393 
-398 KANNNSVTVSGSTVN
+398 
-413 DNNYGIYGGYTY
+413 
-425 AEGNQTATAKA
+425 
-436 KANGNSVTVS
+436 
-446 DKSTVNS
+446 
-453 GNIYGGIAWTSGNQ
+453 
-467 NSTLEAKANGN
+467 
-478 SVTVS
+478 
-483 NGSTVNGAYGI
+483 
-494 YGGEAYIEGNGNQ
+494 
-507 TATAEANNNSVDVS
+507 
-521 GSETKVGYIYGGEA
+521 
-535 YIKGNG
+535 
-541 NQTATAE
+541 
-548 ANNNSV
+548 
-554 TVSGDSKVKNIYG
+554 
-567 GEAEATGDQT
+567 
-577 ATAKANGNSVTVF
+577 
-590 GSETKVG
+590 G
-597 DIYGGYTKAH
+597 DIYGGYAYAH
-607 NSKKAT
+607 GNQTAA

-632 YGGEAEATG
+632 YGGEAEAIG

-711 QNTEYATGNTVTID
+711 QNTGYATGNTVTID
-725 SATVESGNTIV
+725 SSTVEGGNIIA
-736 GGAVYIDDENDTHI
+736 GGAVYFDNENDKHI

-764 DGTSLYGGYNGNVNK
+764 DSTSLYGGYNGNVNK
-779 KPNGSDDLFSGNTLN
+779 KPNGSDNLFSGNTLN
-794 LDARKVATTTRVEKV
+794 LDARKVATTRVEKV

-831 SGTILGNGKTGAEA
+831 NGTILGNGKTGAEA

-931 FINSGTDLLLDT
+931 FINSGTDLLLD
-943 DIGKGKNIFGAI
+943 IGTRQGSAFGAI

-1139 EPQYTPYI
+1139 ESQYTPYI

-1162 VEGYAI
+1162 VEGCAI